1 MASIL
6 LVRTKAD
13 DGAEGGSVSNLIDS
27 IATVVGKGGGPRMYW
42 RRPMKKAIF
51 TRTICVP
58 LLLAFSV
65 VLCGAAN
72 LFCPM
77 GVSAAQATPPTSN
90 DHEHPLMSGGA
101 CLESLTSSIDHN
113 GASDPAVLLQID
125 LLALMRPLEPAGS
138 YEPLTERDL
147 SRAAPLRFI
156 LLSTFRI

>member
-6 LVRTKAD
+6 RVRTKAD
-13 DGAEGGSVSNLIDS
+13 DGAEGGSVSHLIDS

-51 TRTICVP
+51 TRAIFFP
-58 LLLAFSV
+58 LLLAFSA
-65 VLCGAAN
+65 VLCGAGS

-77 GVSAAQATPPTSN
+77 GVSAAQAMPPTSS
-90 DHEHPLMSGGA
+90 DHEHPLGSGGA

-125 LLALMRPLEPAGS
+125 LLSVILVGLHPSALFYCPPS
-138 YEPLTERDL
+138 V
-147 SRAAPLRFI
+147 SRVF
-156 LLSTFRI
+156 S